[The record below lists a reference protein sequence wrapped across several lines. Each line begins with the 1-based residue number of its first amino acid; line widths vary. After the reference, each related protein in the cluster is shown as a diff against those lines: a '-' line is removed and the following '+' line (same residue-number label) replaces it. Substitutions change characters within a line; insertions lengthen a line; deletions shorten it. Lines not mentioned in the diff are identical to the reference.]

1 MRFFKKESSG
11 FSARRVGKP
20 GNNSPKNRM
29 ERKEDMTAEQDIRYG
44 QNAVSGSL
52 AYDFD
57 NPDLYREIEYG
68 LPLPFDA
75 PPAEAEQAQ
84 PQEQEWEDALPR
96 AERRVRAKQSVAPAA
111 VLGVLAAAA
120 MFVVAIMAQIQLTGL
135 SAESVALEAELA
147 ELQTENARLQIA
159 YESAFNLTE
168 IEEYATGVLGM
179 QKPGADQ
186 ITYIDTSSPDRA
198 VVISNSTGD
207 GFVDRLSDFLAELGS
222 YFR

>member
-1 MRFFKKESSG
+1 
-11 FSARRVGKP
+11 
-20 GNNSPKNRM
+20 
-29 ERKEDMTAEQDIRYG
+29 MTAEYDIGYG

-57 NPDLYREIEYG
+57 NPELYREIEYG

-75 PPAEAEQAQ
+75 PPAEAEQM
-84 PQEQEWEDALPR
+84 QEQEQEDALPQTR
-96 AERRVRAKQSVAPAA
+96 SQTRAKQSVAPAA
-111 VLGVLAAAA
+111 VLGVLVAAA
-120 MFVVAIMAQIQLTGL
+120 MFVAAIMAQIQLTGL
-135 SAESVALEAELA
+135 SSERISLETELA
-147 ELQTENARLQIA
+147 ELQTKNARLQIA
-159 YESAFNLTE
+159 DESAFNLTE
-168 IEEYATGVLGM
+168 IEEYAVTELGM

-198 VVISNSTGD
+198 VVIRDSSGD

>member
-1 MRFFKKESSG
+1 
-11 FSARRVGKP
+11 
-20 GNNSPKNRM
+20 
-29 ERKEDMTAEQDIRYG
+29 MTAEQNIGYG

-52 AYDFD
+52 AYDSD
-57 NPDLYREIEYG
+57 DPELYREIEYG

-75 PPAEAEQAQ
+75 PPAEAEQAL
-84 PQEQEWEDALPR
+84 PQEQEDALPQTRSHAR
-96 AERRVRAKQSVAPAA
+96 ARQSIAPAA
-111 VLGVLAAAA
+111 VLGVLIAAA
-120 MFVVAIMAQIQLTGL
+120 MFVVAIMAQIQLIGL
-135 SAESVALEAELA
+135 SSERTALEAELS
-147 ELQTENARLQIA
+147 ELQTKNAQLQIA

-168 IEEYATGVLGM
+168 IEEYAVTGLGM

-198 VVISNSTGD
+198 VVIRDSSGD

>member
-1 MRFFKKESSG
+1 
-11 FSARRVGKP
+11 
-20 GNNSPKNRM
+20 
-29 ERKEDMTAEQDIRYG
+29 MTAEYDIGYG

-57 NPDLYREIEYG
+57 NPELYREIEYG

-75 PPAEAEQAQ
+75 PPLEREQAQ
-84 PQEQEWEDALPR
+84 EQEQEWEETLPQ
-96 AERRVRAKQSVAPAA
+96 AETRSRAKQSVAPAA
-111 VLGVLAAAA
+111 VLGVLIAAA
-120 MFVVAIMAQIQLTGL
+120 MFVAAIMAQIQLTDL
-135 SAESVALEAELA
+135 SSERVKLEAELA
-147 ELQTENARLQIA
+147 ELQTKNAQLQIA

-168 IEEYATGVLGM
+168 IEEYAVTELGM

-198 VVISNSTGD
+198 VVVNGKAGD
-207 GFVDRLSDFLAELGS
+207 GFVDRLSDFLAELWS

>member
-1 MRFFKKESSG
+1 
-11 FSARRVGKP
+11 
-20 GNNSPKNRM
+20 
-29 ERKEDMTAEQDIRYG
+29 MTAEYDIGYG

-68 LPLPFDA
+68 LPLPLDI

-84 PQEQEWEDALPR
+84 PQEQEREEVLPQAR
-96 AERRVRAKQSVAPAA
+96 SHARAKQSVAPAA
-111 VLGVLAAAA
+111 ILGVLIAAA
-120 MFVVAIMAQIQLTGL
+120 MFVAAIMAQIQLTDL
-135 SAESVALEAELA
+135 SSERVALEAELA

-168 IEEYATGVLGM
+168 IEEYATTKLGM

-198 VVISNSTGD
+198 VVIRDSSGD
-207 GFVDRLSDFLAELGS
+207 SFVDRLSDFLAELGS

>member
-1 MRFFKKESSG
+1 
-11 FSARRVGKP
+11 
-20 GNNSPKNRM
+20 
-29 ERKEDMTAEQDIRYG
+29 MTAEYEVGYG

-57 NPDLYREIEYG
+57 NPELYREIEYG
-68 LPLPFDA
+68 LPLPFDT

-84 PQEQEWEDALPR
+84 PQEQEQEEAIPQTRTR
-96 AERRVRAKQSVAPAA
+96 ARAKQSVAPAA
-111 VLGVLAAAA
+111 VLGILVAAA
-120 MFVVAIMAQIQLTGL
+120 MFVIAIMAQIQLTGL
-135 SAESVALEAELA
+135 SSERVELEAELRD
-147 ELQTENARLQIA
+147 LQTENARLQIA

-168 IEEYATGVLGM
+168 IEEYAVTELGM

-198 VVISNSTGD
+198 VVINDKAGD
-207 GFVDRLSDFLAELGS
+207 GFVDRLSDFLAGLWS

>member
-1 MRFFKKESSG
+1 M
-11 FSARRVGKP
+11 P
-20 GNNSPKNRM
+20 
-29 ERKEDMTAEQDIRYG
+29 AEYDIGYG

-57 NPDLYREIEYG
+57 NPELYREIEYG
-68 LPLPFDA
+68 LPMPFDA
-75 PPAEAEQAQ
+75 PPAEAEQAWE
-84 PQEQEWEDALPR
+84 QEQEEVLPR
-96 AERRVRAKQSVAPAA
+96 AESRSRAKQSVAPAA
-111 VLGVLAAAA
+111 VLGVLIAAA
-120 MFVVAIMAQIQLTGL
+120 MFVIAIMAQIQLTDL
-135 SAESVALEAELA
+135 SSERVKLEAELA
-147 ELQTENARLQIA
+147 ELQTKNAQLQIA

-168 IEEYATGVLGM
+168 IEEYAVTELGM

-198 VVISNSTGD
+198 VVINDKAGD